1 MGPDR
6 KLHAVSAM
14 ASSGSKADVRGVL
27 DRHHVRYEVH
37 PYYVVVDRRPPSGPP
52 VDQRVQAGFDV
63 DIFGTVDKMQL
74 PRFHSEEGRSVVQY
88 FEAVARDVQSKI
100 GQHCTIEVIP
110 CVDSLVLDT
119 HEHLQPE
126 VMLRIRISHD
136 RGLDQPEG
144 PPEEQALNAIRESL
158 HELQVKQA

>member
-1 MGPDR
+1 
-6 KLHAVSAM
+6 M
-14 ASSGSKADVRGVL
+14 ANDGRKADVRGVL

-37 PYYVVVDRRPPSGPP
+37 PYYVVVERRPPGGRT
-52 VDQRVQAGFDV
+52 VDQRVKAGFDV
-63 DIFGTVDKMQL
+63 DIFGTVDEMQL
-74 PRFHSEEGRSVVQY
+74 PRFHSEEGRSVVEY
-88 FEAVARDVQSKI
+88 FETVAREVQSKI

-110 CVDSLVLDT
+110 DVDSLVLDT

-144 PPEEQALNAIRESL
+144 PSEEQALNAIREAL
-158 HELQVKQA
+158 HELQVKQG